1 MNLWSPQ
8 NCLTGNLFN
17 ASVVNYKYQE
27 VIMKTSK
34 FVSTILIAGSA
45 LMVVSAYADDSVD
58 LYGASRI
65 DPIAHSN
72 VSRAQVESSTL
83 MAAKMGVLSR
93 NEARNYGEGRQ
104 FVVMSDL
111 TRAEVEAEAAEA
123 NKELLGHPM
132 YQQWLYRN

>member
-1 MNLWSPQ
+1 
-8 NCLTGNLFN
+8 
-17 ASVVNYKYQE
+17 
-27 VIMKTSK
+27 MKTSK
-34 FVSTILIAGSA
+34 FISTA
-45 LMVVSAYADDSVD
+45 LMAAASLMAASAYADDSAR
-58 LYGASRI
+58 LYGESRI